1 MEPIV
6 TNEALKQTTE
16 LLNSANSWGVVP
28 VVILFSILVLV
39 VAWFFIKT
47 ILKFTDKMGSVIDKN
62 TQGYEML
69 KNSLE
74 KANETNSKLIDNI
87 NDNLR
92 KSIDFHAQ
100 THYKLELLKEQI
112 RSLKFKNETKGE

>member
-1 MEPIV
+1 MESEII
-6 TNEALKQTTE
+6 KQGTE

-28 VVILFSILVLV
+28 IVIFFSILTLII
-39 VAWFFIKT
+39 AWYFVKT
-47 ILKFTDKMGSVIDKN
+47 ILRTFENTNEVISKN

-74 KANETNSKLIDNI
+74 KANETNTKLIDNI

-92 KSIDFHAQ
+92 KSIDFHTQ

-112 RSLKFKNETKGE
+112 RNLKLYNDRATTEK

>member
-1 MEPIV
+1 MESEII
-6 TNEALKQTTE
+6 KQGTE
-16 LLNSANSWGVVP
+16 LLNSSNSWGVVP
-28 VVILFSILVLV
+28 IVIFFSILILAVGY
-39 VAWFFIKT
+39 FFIKT
-47 ILKFTDKMGSVIDKN
+47 IFKFTDKMSSVIDKN

-74 KANETNSKLIDNI
+74 KANDTNAKLIDNI

-92 KSIDFHAQ
+92 KSIDFHTQ

-112 RSLKFKNETKGE
+112 RNLKLCNDRATEK

>member
-1 MEPIV
+1 ME
-6 TNEALKQTTE
+6 NEILKQSTE

-92 KSIDFHAQ
+92 KSIDFHAK
-100 THYKLELLKEQI
+100 THHKLELLKEQI

>member
-1 MEPIV
+1 MESEII
-6 TNEALKQTTE
+6 KQGTE
-16 LLNSANSWGVVP
+16 LLNSSNSWGVVP
-28 VVILFSILVLV
+28 IVIFFSILTIII
-39 VAWFFIKT
+39 AWYFVRTLLNSYEKVNE
-47 ILKFTDKMGSVIDKN
+47 VINKN

-74 KANETNSKLIDNI
+74 KANETNTKLIDNI

-92 KSIDFHAQ
+92 KSIDFHTQ

-112 RSLKFKNETKGE
+112 RNLKLCNDRATEK

>member
-1 MEPIV
+1 MKSEII
-6 TNEALKQTTE
+6 KQSTE
-16 LLNSANSWGVVP
+16 LLNSSNSWGVVP
-28 VVILFSILVLV
+28 IVILFSILVLG

-47 ILKFTDKMGSVIDKN
+47 ILKFTDKMSVVIDKN

-74 KANETNSKLIDNI
+74 KANETNAKLIDNI

-92 KSIDFHAQ
+92 KSIDFHTQ

-112 RSLKFKNETKGE
+112 RNLKICNETNKKADV